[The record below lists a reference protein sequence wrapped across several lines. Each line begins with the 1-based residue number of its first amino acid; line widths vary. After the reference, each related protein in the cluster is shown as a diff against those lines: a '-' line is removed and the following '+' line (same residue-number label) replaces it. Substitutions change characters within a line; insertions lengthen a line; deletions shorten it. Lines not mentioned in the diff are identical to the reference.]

1 MSIRLEIRGGPEL
14 QRALRSVRGV
24 FPAALGAALYR
35 FGVAIASNALPRTP
49 VEFGLLRASHYV
61 SPPKDEDRPTV
72 EIGFGTRYAVAQH
85 EQAHLRHPRGGQ
97 AFYLRNAV
105 DALSPRALQLLAR
118 DIVRLAMPAIGSV
131 GSGKKFGVTASGMPT
146 RPKYGPDHPGMSDK
160 GKARAKRAR
169 AAVRRRTKR

>member
-61 SPPKDEDRPTV
+61 SPPNDEDRPTV

-118 DIVRLAMPAIGSV
+118 DIVRLAIQPAIEPEEDGRAELEALLHLV
-131 GSGKKFGVTASGMPT
+131 PERLVTRVPAAQRRVEALGVQ
-146 RPKYGPDHPGMSDK
+146 HVEFL
-160 GKARAKRAR
+160 
-169 AAVRRRTKR
+169 VRL